1 MVPRVG
7 ERMVVRLQTCFR
19 VRADAAYSGQI
30 DYTKHHAYSAFS
42 TDSLRLANKSFAVTI
57 NFYNR
62 FLKENLLNDEST

>member
-7 ERMVVRLQTCFR
+7 ERMVVRLRTCFR

-30 DYTKHHAYSAFS
+30 DYTKHHAYSVFS
-42 TDSLRLANKSFAVTI
+42 ADSLRLANKSFSVTI